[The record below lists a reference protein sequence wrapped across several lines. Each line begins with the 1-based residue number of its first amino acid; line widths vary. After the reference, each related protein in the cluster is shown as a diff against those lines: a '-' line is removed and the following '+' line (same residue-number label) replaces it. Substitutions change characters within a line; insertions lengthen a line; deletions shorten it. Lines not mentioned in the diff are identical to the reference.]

1 MDSRDSCVTQTTD
14 LEHLTRPGRSP
25 GSPVG
30 SMFAIFIAIVIFFLI
45 KISPFLCVSRTFHKL
60 LVMMANMH
68 EYISQ
73 SYLAKLK
80 RLLKPPLFFVV

>member
-14 LEHLTRPGRSP
+14 LEHLTRPGRSL

-30 SMFAIFIAIVIFFLI
+30 SMFAIFMAIIIFFLI
-45 KISPFLCVSRTFHKL
+45 KISFLYVSLTFLKL

-73 SYLAKLK
+73 RYLAKLE

>member
-1 MDSRDSCVTQTTD
+1 VNVVTMDSRDSCVTQTTD
-14 LEHLTRPGRSP
+14 LEHLTRPGRSL

-30 SMFAIFIAIVIFFLI
+30 SMFAIFMAIIIFFLI
-45 KISPFLCVSRTFHKL
+45 KISFLYVSLTFLKL
-60 LVMMANMH
+60 LVMH

-73 SYLAKLK
+73 RYLAKLE